1 MKKFLVAVLSFIILF
16 SLSVNVSSADSGTS
30 LISEYNFESDIEST
44 IVDST
49 GAHNGTANG
58 TTLVTGWDGIGTA
71 RSFNGTSDYIVL
83 KNPVIPSGK
92 FSIKVKIKTTDS
104 NSRIIGTTPGG
115 SNGIV
120 LGVSGEKIGVHI
132 QNDMGAKSYHSTKKI
147 NDNEWHDILITW
159 DGTTNEN
166 GLKMYIDDM
175 SAVESEHTVIYA
187 LSSHKYNASI
197 GTDAGTNSQLFYKG
211 YLDNLE
217 IYNDVIN
224 PVPIDPVPI
233 EPEKINSKLFI
244 SMDSF
249 FKLTHEG
256 EVYSWGENNYG
267 QLGLGDTI
275 KRKINEKEK
284 IQLPEKI
291 IDIVVGKNF
300 VIALGTSGKVYGW
313 GDNASGVL
321 AETMGPIT
329 SPIEIDSNIDSII
342 DAD

>member
-1 MKKFLVAVLSFIILF
+1 MKKFLVAVISLIVLI

-30 LISEYNFESDIEST
+30 LIGEYNFESDIEST

-49 GAHNGTANG
+49 GANNGTAKG
-58 TTLVTGWDGIGTA
+58 TTLVTGWDGVGKA
-71 RSFNGTSDYIVL
+71 RSFNGISDYINFGNSL
-83 KNPVIPSGK
+83 IPTDK
-92 FSIKVKIKTTDS
+92 FSIRVKIKTTDS

-115 SNGIV
+115 YNGIV

-132 QNDMGAKSYHSTKKI
+132 QNDIGAKSYYSTKKI

-175 SAVESEHTVIYA
+175 SVVESEHTVIYA

-197 GTDAGTNSQLFYKG
+197 GTDAGKNNQLFFKG

-224 PVPIDPVPI
+224 PVPI

-244 SMDSF
+244 SMNSF
-249 FKLTHEG
+249 FKLTQEG
-256 EVYSWGENNYG
+256 ELYSWGENNYG

-275 KRKINEKEK
+275 KRKISEKEK

-300 VIALGTSGKVYGW
+300 VIALGTSGKIYGW